1 MGPRQQGAA
10 RARRAAD
17 VGLREAAMHAVHD
30 RGTAKRKELTL
41 SFDPDLDFD
50 LNLDVC
56 LYGQTGSHASRGG
69 CFLAR

>member
-1 MGPRQQGAA
+1 
-10 RARRAAD
+10 
-17 VGLREAAMHAVHD
+17 MHAVHD

-41 SFDPDLDFD
+41 YFDPDLDFD
-50 LNLDVC
+50 LDLDVC